1 MRREVWASRIG
12 LVLAAAGNAI
22 GLGNLLRFPSKV
34 ALYGGGAFMLP
45 YFLALFFMGI
55 PLMFL
60 EWVIGAYGG
69 VKGRGSMVGIFG
81 AMFKE
86 SNVARIIGSLGV
98 VIPLLICCYYIYIES
113 WTLGFAW
120 MSLFEELPKPL
131 VTKGLEESL
140 EPFLNFL
147 RDYLRPSFWAL
158 FFLGITLAF
167 NAFVLLLGIRKGI
180 EKTAIIGIPLL
191 IGMGVFLAILSL
203 SLKGG
208 RGVEGLLFIFKA
220 DLSKLADPQVWIE
233 ATGQI
238 FFTLSLGMGCMA
250 AYASYIRKKEAV
262 LKAALQTTMLNEVVE
277 IGLGATIAI
286 PAAFAMFGASSVQKL
301 AQEGTFRIGFMSMPA
316 ILLSLPLGNIVAFM
330 WFSLL
335 FLAALTSSLALAQ
348 PVIAFFEE
356 ERGWPHRKAVLA
368 TIILISIGGALSAF
382 VPSFIDE
389 LDFWI
394 GTLFLVIF
402 ALVET
407 VAFVFIL
414 LPKDRNV
421 IVSLSE
427 NFNINIT
434 RRMSFFYI
442 IPTAILTA
450 LLYQWIIANP
460 ILSLTKLT
468 WNLLIARLFIIF
480 VILIFSI
487 LSLKLKRDYFM

>member
-34 ALYGGGAFMLP
+34 ALYGGGAFMIP
-45 YFLALFFMGI
+45 YFIALFLMGI

-60 EWVIGAYGG
+60 EWTMGAYGG
-69 VKGRGSMVGIFG
+69 IKGRGSMVGIFG
-81 AMFKE
+81 VMFKE
-86 SNVARIIGSLGV
+86 SKIARLIGSLGV

-120 MSLFEELPKPL
+120 LSLFGKLPKPIGSG
-131 VTKGLEESL
+131 VLEESL

-147 RDYLRPSFWAL
+147 RSYLNPSFWAL
-158 FFLGITLAF
+158 FFFGITVAL
-167 NAFVLLLGIRKGI
+167 NALVLFRGIRKGI

-191 IGMGVFLAILSL
+191 IGMGVFLAVLSL

-208 RGVEGLLFIFKA
+208 RGLEGLLFILRT
-220 DLSKLADPQVWIE
+220 DLTKLMDPRVWIE

-250 AYASYIRKKEAV
+250 AYASYVRQKENI
-262 LKAALQTTMLNEVVE
+262 LKAALQTTMINEVVE

-286 PAAFAMFGASSVQKL
+286 PAAFAMFGAASVHKL
-301 AQEGTFRIGFMSMPA
+301 AQEGAFRIGFMSMPA
-316 ILLSLPLGNIVAFM
+316 ILLALPFGNFVSFI

-335 FLAALTSSLALAQ
+335 FLAALTSSLALGQ

-356 ERGWPHRKAVLA
+356 ERGWSHKKSVLV
-368 TIILISIGGALSAF
+368 TMILILIGGGLSAF

-402 ALVET
+402 ALVEI
-407 VAFVFIL
+407 VAFMFIL
-414 LPKDRNV
+414 LPKAQNV
-421 IVSLSE
+421 KNCLSE
-427 NFNINIT
+427 NFNISVSKKIILL
-434 RRMSFFYI
+434 YI
-442 IPTAILTA
+442 IPTAILSV
-450 LLYQWIIANP
+450 LLCQWIIANTG
-460 ILSLTKLT
+460 LLVTKLS
-468 WNLLIARLFIIF
+468 WNLLIARLFIVS
-480 VILIFSI
+480 VIIAFSV
-487 LSLKLKRDYFM
+487 LSIKSK

>member
-1 MRREVWASRIG
+1 
-12 LVLAAAGNAI
+12 
-22 GLGNLLRFPSKV
+22 
-34 ALYGGGAFMLP
+34 
-45 YFLALFFMGI
+45 
-55 PLMFL
+55 
-60 EWVIGAYGG
+60 
-69 VKGRGSMVGIFG
+69 
-81 AMFKE
+81 
-86 SNVARIIGSLGV
+86 
-98 VIPLLICCYYIYIES
+98 
-113 WTLGFAW
+113 
-120 MSLFEELPKPL
+120 
-131 VTKGLEESL
+131 
-140 EPFLNFL
+140 
-147 RDYLRPSFWAL
+147 
-158 FFLGITLAF
+158 
-167 NAFVLLLGIRKGI
+167 
-180 EKTAIIGIPLL
+180 
-191 IGMGVFLAILSL
+191 
-203 SLKGG
+203 
-208 RGVEGLLFIFKA
+208 
-220 DLSKLADPQVWIE
+220 
-233 ATGQI
+233 
-238 FFTLSLGMGCMA
+238 
-250 AYASYIRKKEAV
+250 
-262 LKAALQTTMLNEVVE
+262 MLNEVVE

-316 ILLSLPLGNIVAFM
+316 ILLSLPLGNVVAFM

-356 ERGWPHRKAVLA
+356 ERGWSHRKAVLA

-468 WNLLIARLFIIF
+468 WNLLITRLFIIF

-487 LSLKLKRDYFM
+487 LSLKVKRNYFM